1 MAVFSVLKAN
11 YSNKQNTLSRFKIL
25 GAMVAPCLMGAVVA
39 PCLMGA
45 VVAPCLMDAVVAPLL
60 GLFLALVYVASFV
73 LVVYAEGPRF
83 HADVVLALEKKKK
96 K

>member
-1 MAVFSVLKAN
+1 M
-11 YSNKQNTLSRFKIL
+11 

-60 GLFLALVYVASFV
+60 DLFLALVYVASFV

-96 K
+96 KIEYRHSKMYRRHNNHAQYGG